1 MFDYEI
7 LRLIWW
13 VLIGVLLVGFA
24 VTDGFDMGVGALV
37 PIIGKNDTQRRVMIN
52 SIAPHWDGNQVWL
65 ITAGGALFAA
75 WPLVYA
81 TSFSGFYLAMILTLA
96 ALWLRPLGLDY
107 RSKIEDPKWRN
118 TWDICISI
126 SGFVPPIIFGV
137 AFGNLLQGVPFQ
149 LSEFL
154 MPTYHGSFFGLLNPF
169 ALLCGLVSLFMI
181 LMQGS
186 TWLQMKTTGEV
197 HVRARNVAQLAGLL
211 TVAAFVAA
219 GFWIQ
224 NIDGYVIVGGIDTNA
239 ASNPL
244 NKEVIREA
252 GAWMKNFEN
261 YPLLWAAPVL
271 GVAMPLLAVL
281 ASRLEKCAISFI
293 TSSLGVAGVIFT
305 AGFAMFPF
313 IMPSDL
319 MPSHSLTMWDATSS
333 ELTLNLMTGVAFV
346 MVPIILG
353 YTSWTY
359 YKMFGRLMIST
370 LKTTKTHFTK
380 EHLLC
385 GISHGF

>member
-252 GAWMKNFEN
+252 GAWMKNFES

-359 YKMFGRLMIST
+359 YKMFGRLDDQYIEDNKNS
-370 LKTTKTHFTK
+370 LY
-380 EHLLC
+380 
-385 GISHGF
+385 

>member
-24 VTDGFDMGVGALV
+24 ITDGFDMGVGALV
-37 PIIGKNDTQRRVMIN
+37 PVIGKNDTERRVMIN

-75 WPLVYA
+75 WPMVYA
-81 TSFSGFYLAMILTLA
+81 TSFSGFYLAMIVTLA
-96 ALWLRPLGLDY
+96 ALWLRPIGLDY

-149 LSEFL
+149 LNEFA

-169 ALLCGLVSLFMI
+169 GLLCGLVSLFMI
-181 LMQGS
+181 LMQGA
-186 TWLQMKTTGEV
+186 TWLQMKTTGPV
-197 HVRARNVAQLAGLL
+197 HVRARNIAQLTSLL
-211 TVAAFVAA
+211 TVILFVVA
-219 GFWIQ
+219 GFWVQ
-224 NIDGYVIVGGIDTNA
+224 NIDGYVITSAIDTMGP
-239 ASNPL
+239 SNPL
-244 NKEVIREA
+244 NKEVAREA
-252 GAWMKNFEN
+252 GAWMHNFEQ
-261 YPLLWAAPVL
+261 YPLLWAAPAL
-271 GVAMPLLAVL
+271 GVVMPLLAVL
-281 ASRLEKCAISFI
+281 ASRIEKGGIAFLA
-293 TSSLGVAGVIFT
+293 SSLGNAGVIFT

-313 IMPSDL
+313 VMPSSL
-319 MPSHSLTMWDATSS
+319 MPDHSLTMWDATSS

-353 YTSWTY
+353 YTTWCY
-359 YKMFGRLMIST
+359 YKMFGRLDDKFIEDNKNS
-370 LKTTKTHFTK
+370 LY
-380 EHLLC
+380 
-385 GISHGF
+385 

>member
-37 PIIGKNDTQRRVMIN
+37 PVIGKTDSERRVMIN
-52 SIAPHWDGNQVWL
+52 SIAPHWEGNQVWL
-65 ITAGGALFAA
+65 VTAGGALFAA

-96 ALWLRPLGLDY
+96 ALWLRPIGLAY
-107 RSKIEDPKWRN
+107 RSKIEDEKWRS
-118 TWDICISI
+118 TWDVCISV
-126 SGFVPPIIFGV
+126 SGFVPPVIFGV

-149 LSEFL
+149 LTDFL
-154 MPTYHGSFFGLLNPF
+154 MPTYHGSFFELLNPF

-181 LMQGS
+181 IMQGA
-186 TWLQMKTTGEV
+186 TWLQLKTTDAV
-197 HVRARNVAQLAGLL
+197 HARSRSVAQIMGLL

-224 NIDGYVIVGGIDTNA
+224 SIEGYVITSVMDHGA

-244 NKEVIREA
+244 AKEVVREA
-252 GAWMKNFEN
+252 GAWMNNFEQ
-261 YPLLWAAPVL
+261 YPLMWAAPIL
-271 GVAMPLLAVL
+271 GVVMSLVTVI
-281 ASRLEKCAISFI
+281 ASRLDRG
-293 TSSLGVAGVIFT
+293 GVAFFASSVGNAGIIFT
-305 AGFAMFPF
+305 AGLAMFPF

-319 MPSHSLTMWDATSS
+319 MPNHSLTMWDATSS
-333 ELTLNLMTGVAFV
+333 ELTLNLMTGVAFI
-346 MVPIILG
+346 MVPVILG

-359 YKMFGRLMIST
+359 YKMFGRLDNKFIEDNKDS
-370 LKTTKTHFTK
+370 LY
-380 EHLLC
+380 
-385 GISHGF
+385 

>member
-13 VLIGVLLVGFA
+13 ILIGVLLVGFA

-359 YKMFGRLMIST
+359 YKMFGRLDDQYIEDNKNS
-370 LKTTKTHFTK
+370 LY
-380 EHLLC
+380 
-385 GISHGF
+385 

>member
-24 VTDGFDMGVGALV
+24 ITDGFDMGVGALV
-37 PIIGKNDTQRRVMIN
+37 PVIGKSDNERRVMIN

-81 TSFSGFYLAMILTLA
+81 TSFSGFYLAMIVTLA

-107 RSKIEDPKWRN
+107 RSKIEEPKWRN
-118 TWDICISI
+118 AWDICISI

-149 LSEFL
+149 LNEFL

-181 LMQGS
+181 LLQGAS
-186 TWLQMKTTGEV
+186 WLQMKTTDAV
-197 HVRARNVAQLAGLL
+197 HARARGVAQLMGLL
-211 TVAAFVAA
+211 TTVAFIAA
-219 GFWIQ
+219 GFWVQGIE
-224 NIDGYVIVGGIDTNA
+224 GYVIAGGIDGNA
-239 ASNPL
+239 VSNPL
-244 NKEVIREA
+244 NKEVVREL
-252 GAWMKNFEN
+252 GAWMHNFEQ
-261 YPLLWAAPVL
+261 YPLMWAAPAL
-271 GVAMPLLAVL
+271 GVVMPLLAAL
-281 ASRLEKCAISFI
+281 ASRFEKGGFAFLA
-293 TSSLGVAGVIFT
+293 SSLGNAGVIFT
-305 AGFAMFPF
+305 AGLAMFPF
-313 IMPSDL
+313 VMPSSLD
-319 MPSHSLTMWDATSS
+319 PKSSLTMWDSTSS

-346 MVPIILG
+346 MVPIILA

-359 YKMFGRLMIST
+359 YKMFGRLDNKFIEENKNS
-370 LKTTKTHFTK
+370 LY
-380 EHLLC
+380 
-385 GISHGF
+385 

>member
-24 VTDGFDMGVGALV
+24 ITDGFDMGVGALV
-37 PIIGKNDTQRRVMIN
+37 PVIGKNDTERRVMIN

-75 WPLVYA
+75 WPMVYA
-81 TSFSGFYLAMILTLA
+81 TSFSGFYLAMIVTLA
-96 ALWLRPLGLDY
+96 ALWLRPIGLDY

-137 AFGNLLQGVPFQ
+137 ALGNLLQGVPFQ
-149 LSEFL
+149 LNEFA

-169 ALLCGLVSLFMI
+169 GLLCGLVSLFMI
-181 LMQGS
+181 LMQGA
-186 TWLQMKTTGEV
+186 TWLQMKTTGSV
-197 HVRARNVAQLAGLL
+197 HVRARNIAQLTGLL
-211 TVAAFVAA
+211 TVILFVVA
-219 GFWIQ
+219 GFWVQ
-224 NIDGYVIVGGIDTNA
+224 NIDGYVITSAIDTMGP
-239 ASNPL
+239 SNPL
-244 NKEVIREA
+244 NKEVAREA
-252 GAWMKNFEN
+252 GAWMHNFEQ
-261 YPLLWAAPVL
+261 YPLLWAAPAL
-271 GVAMPLLAVL
+271 GVVMPLLAVL
-281 ASRLEKCAISFI
+281 ASRIEKGGIAFLA
-293 TSSLGVAGVIFT
+293 SSLGNAGVIFT

-313 IMPSDL
+313 VMPSSL
-319 MPSHSLTMWDATSS
+319 MPDHSLTMWDATSS

-353 YTSWTY
+353 YTTWCY
-359 YKMFGRLMIST
+359 YKMFGRLDDKFIEDNKNS
-370 LKTTKTHFTK
+370 LY
-380 EHLLC
+380 
-385 GISHGF
+385 

>member
-24 VTDGFDMGVGALV
+24 ITDGFDMGVGALV
-37 PIIGKNDTQRRVMIN
+37 PVIGKNDSERRVMIN
-52 SIAPHWDGNQVWL
+52 TIAPHWDGNQVWL

-118 TWDICISI
+118 SWDICISI

-149 LSEFL
+149 LSDFL

-181 LMQGS
+181 VMQGA
-186 TWLQMKTTGEV
+186 TWLQMKTTDQV
-197 HVRARNVAQLAGLL
+197 HVRARNVAQLVGLL

-219 GFWIQ
+219 GFWVQ
-224 NIDGYVIVGGIDTNA
+224 NIEGYVITSVIDTNA

-252 GAWMKNFEN
+252 GAWMNNFET
-261 YPLLWAAPVL
+261 YPMMWAAPVL
-271 GVAMPLLAVL
+271 GVVMPLLAVL
-281 ASRLEKCAISFI
+281 ASRIEKGGIAFLA
-293 TSSLGVAGVIFT
+293 SSLGNAGIILT

-313 IMPSDL
+313 IMPSSL
-319 MPSHSLTMWDATSS
+319 EANHSLTMWDSTSS
-333 ELTLNLMTGVAFV
+333 ELTLNLMTAVAAV
-346 MVPIILG
+346 MVPVILG

-359 YKMFGRLMIST
+359 YKMFGRLDNKYIEDNKNS
-370 LKTTKTHFTK
+370 LY
-380 EHLLC
+380 
-385 GISHGF
+385 

>member
-24 VTDGFDMGVGALV
+24 ITDGFDMGVGALV
-37 PIIGKNDTQRRVMIN
+37 PVLGKNDSERRVMIN

-96 ALWLRPLGLDY
+96 ALWLRPIGLDY
-107 RSKIEDPKWRN
+107 RSKIEDPRWRN

-149 LSEFL
+149 LNEL
-154 MPTYHGSFFGLLNPF
+154 IMPSYHGSFFGLLNPF
-169 ALLCGLVSLFMI
+169 ALVCGLVSLSMI

-186 TWLQMKTTGEV
+186 AWLQMKTTGDL
-197 HVRARNVAQLAGLL
+197 HARARLTAQLTGLL
-211 TVAAFVAA
+211 TCILFVAA
-219 GFWIQ
+219 GFWVQ
-224 NIDGYVIVGGIDTNA
+224 NMDGYVVVSAIDGAA

-244 NKEVIREA
+244 NKEVVRET
-252 GAWMKNFEN
+252 GAWMHNFEI
-261 YPLLWAAPVL
+261 YPILWLAPAL
-271 GVAMPLLAVL
+271 GVFMPLFAVL
-281 ASRLEKCAISFI
+281 ASRFEKGALAFL
-293 TSSLGVAGVIFT
+293 TSSLGNAGVIFT

-313 IMPSDL
+313 VMPSSL
-319 MPSHSLTMWDATSS
+319 VPSHSLTMWDSTSS
-333 ELTLNLMTGVAFV
+333 ELTLNVMTFIAFV
-346 MVPIILG
+346 MVPIILA
-353 YTSWTY
+353 YTAWSY
-359 YKMFGRLMIST
+359 YKMFGRLDDKYIEDNKNS
-370 LKTTKTHFTK
+370 LY
-380 EHLLC
+380 
-385 GISHGF
+385 